1 MGLSNGVDY
10 KAKLKALIDLVVAQG
25 ASDLHLSTGVAPTI
39 RVSGSLT
46 PILSEQKLTAE
57 DMRGLL
63 GEMLPPQRLE
73 LFLKTQE
80 ADFSY
85 AHGQD
90 VRFRG
95 NAYFE
100 RSNMGVAMRLIPKQI
115 RTLQE
120 LHIPPVV
127 ESFAAREQ
135 GFFLVVGP
143 VGQGKTT
150 TLAALIEKINQER
163 AEHIVT
169 IEDPIE
175 YLFENKK
182 SLVEQREVRVD
193 TADFGQALTS
203 VFRQDIDVL
212 MIGEMRDPATMA
224 AAVTAAETGHL
235 VFSTLHTNNAAQTID
250 RIIDSFPAS
259 QQDQIRIQLAGSLA
273 GIFSQRLVPRVAG
286 GLIPACELLI
296 ANSAVQN
303 LIREKRTHEIQT
315 VIETGAQ
322 DGMID
327 MNRSLADLVRTGEIS
342 IESAMS
348 RSLNPALLQ
357 RLV

>member
-1 MGLSNGVDY
+1 MPNY
-10 KAKLKALIDLVVAQG
+10 KQKLQQLIEALITQG
-25 ASDLHLSTGVAPTI
+25 GSDLHLSSGIQPMM
-39 RVSGSLT
+39 RVSGVLT
-46 PILSEQKLTAE
+46 PMLSETMLTSA
-57 DMRGLL
+57 DMLGLITEL
-63 GEMLPPQRLE
+63 LPPERKD

-80 ADFSY
+80 ADFSFAY
-85 AHGQD
+85 GEK

-100 RSNMGVAMRLIPKQI
+100 RGSIGVALRLIPRTI
-115 RTLQE
+115 RTVAE
-120 LHIPPVV
+120 LHLPAVLDT
-127 ESFAAREQ
+127 FAERRQ

-163 AEHIVT
+163 SEHIIT

-193 TADFGQALTS
+193 TADFPQALQS
-203 VFRQDIDVL
+203 VFRQDVDVL
-212 MIGEMRDPATMA
+212 MIGEMRTPETIST
-224 AAVTAAETGHL
+224 AVTASETGHL
-235 VFSTLHTNNAAQTID
+235 VFSTLHTNNAAQTVD
-250 RIIDSFPAS
+250 RIIDSFPPS

-273 GIFSQRLVPRVAG
+273 GIFSQRLVPRIAG
-286 GLIPACELLI
+286 GLIPAYELLL
-296 ANSAVQN
+296 NNNAVAN

-315 VIETGAQ
+315 VIETGGA

-327 MNRSLADLVRTGEIS
+327 MNRCLADLVRQGEIT
-342 IESAMS
+342 IESAYA
-348 RSLNPALLQ
+348 RSWNPKSLE
-357 RLV
+357 RLM